1 MVNPHYA
8 SVSLGSQVLADKVV
22 NRILGRDPL
31 LEGTGDL
38 EAIAIG
44 GWLAGVRGERSVPAV
59 KRDELR
65 DVLGEVH
72 RLIIV
77 GSVMAAI
84 PPRDGCKARPKRKRT
99 PTT

>member
-44 GWLAGVRGERSVPAV
+44 G
-59 KRDELR
+59 
-65 DVLGEVH
+65 
-72 RLIIV
+72 
-77 GSVMAAI
+77 
-84 PPRDGCKARPKRKRT
+84 
-99 PTT
+99 